1 MQNGKEKTDTSG
13 DTRVSMTRQREKKE
27 RKKRM
32 IQLAAFISCC
42 SLIIVVILMTVF
54 MKVNHIKVVGNV
66 KYSEEEIIR
75 ASLIEKGKSLIA
87 VNVIKSQRN
96 ICDEL
101 PAVEKV
107 KVIKRFPSSIEI
119 NVTETAEALFV
130 AVGEHYYSLDVDM
143 RVIQRYDSIETAEL
157 MGLKRIYLPGV
168 IRCIVGE
175 KIKTEDNDIPEMV
188 KNLYM
193 NLIEY
198 DLFYDVSEIDFR
210 DKFEILF
217 TLGVKYTVKLGS
229 ILECDTK
236 LEFLRG
242 IISKLSP
249 EDVGTIDFSDG
260 NINEAVFSRS

>member
-1 MQNGKEKTDTSG
+1 MQNGKDKTDTPK

-27 RKKRM
+27 RRKRI
-32 IQLAAFISCC
+32 IQLVAFVSCC
-42 SLIIVVILMTVF
+42 SLVMIVIIMTVF
-54 MKVNHIKVVGNV
+54 MKVNTIEVVGNV
-66 KYSEEEIIR
+66 KYSDEEIIS
-75 ASLIEKGKSLIA
+75 ASLIEKGRSLIA
-87 VNVIKSQRN
+87 ANGIKAQKN
-96 ICDEL
+96 ICEKL

-107 KVIKRFPSSIEI
+107 KVIKNFPSTVTI
-119 NVTETAEALFV
+119 NVTETAEVLFV
-130 AVGEHYYSLDVDM
+130 AVGEHYYSLDADM
-143 RVIQRYDSIETAEL
+143 NVIQRYESIETAEL

-168 IRCIVGE
+168 TRCITGE

-188 KNLYM
+188 KTLYVNL
-193 NLIEY
+193 LEY
-198 DLFYDVSEIDFR
+198 DLFYDISEIDFR